1 MFQAASHAS
10 LCSAAAARLDARLE
24 FLPAEHSQMSKIH
37 LEPHTDAK
45 SQLTS
50 KLQFTL
56 HATQLTAC
64 AVDASK

>member
-10 LCSAAAARLDARLE
+10 LCSAAAARLAAHLE
-24 FLPAEHSQMSKIH
+24 SSPAQHQHISKIH

-45 SQLTS
+45 SQLAA

-64 AVDASK
+64 AIGASK